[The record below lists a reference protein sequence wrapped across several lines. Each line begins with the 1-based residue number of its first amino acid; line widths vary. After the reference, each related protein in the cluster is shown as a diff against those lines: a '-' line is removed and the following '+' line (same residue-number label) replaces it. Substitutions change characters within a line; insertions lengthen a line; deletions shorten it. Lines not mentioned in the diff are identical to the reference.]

1 MFFTLEWNTRDV
13 INVLRTLG
21 ENPSAISERFKF
33 DNSNAIRS
41 TYIIDQLATAK
52 SGTVV
57 VTDQLQHL
65 DQKRNNFELDTQ
77 VRSLKAFARDRGS
90 IIDFITQIGRSHDPL
105 ANPLPGLA
113 EVRLPNLL
121 YLMLCDM
128 TCFLNNGA
136 IQVSA
141 VN

>member
-1 MFFTLEWNTRDV
+1 M

-33 DNSNAIRS
+33 DNSNAICS
-41 TYIIDQLATAK
+41 TYIINQLATAK

-90 IIDFITQIGRSHDPL
+90 IIDFISQIGRSHDPL

-113 EVRLPNLL
+113 EVRLPTLL